1 MRDPYRILG
10 VRSDSDQATLRRAFH
25 RLAKQYHPDL
35 HPGDSSIEQRFKEVS
50 AAYSLVSDPE
60 RRLRY
65 DRGEAERNEP
75 WVPPEPAQPFDRE
88 FFREDPDWFETATP
102 DPEPEGDV
110 EDWFSQIGRTRPAH
124 APARMRGADVT
135 HLVRIGFAEAARGGR
150 KMLRFT
156 DGTRIEF
163 NIPPGTV
170 DRDIVKLDGRGRPGF
185 GGAPP
190 GDAYLDLRVAE
201 HPGMRREGY
210 DILVEIPMTAEQFS
224 TGLRVTIPT
233 LDGERPLN
241 IPPGREPNA
250 EIRLDGAGIIDPF
263 RHRRGDLVIR
273 LVPRPGAAAAAT
285 G

>member
-10 VRSDSDQATLRRAFH
+10 VRSDADQATLRRAFH
-25 RLAKQYHPDL
+25 RLAKLYHPDL
-35 HPGDSSIEQRFKEVS
+35 HPGDASIEQRFKEVS

-60 RRLRY
+60 RRTRY
-65 DRGEAERNEP
+65 DLGDAERNEP
-75 WVPPEPAQPFDRE
+75 WTPAETAPPFDRD
-88 FFREDPDWFETATP
+88 FFREDPDWFEAAT
-102 DPEPEGDV
+102 PEPEPDGET
-110 EDWFSQIGRTRPAH
+110 EDWFSRIGRPRPAH

-135 HLVRIGFAEAARGGR
+135 HLVRIGFTEAARGGR
-150 KMLRFT
+150 KMLRFS

-170 DRDIVKLDGRGRPGF
+170 DRDIVKLDGQGRPGF

-201 HPGMRREGY
+201 HPAMRRDGY
-210 DILVEIPMTAEQFS
+210 DILVELKLTPAQLQA
-224 TGLRVTIPT
+224 GLRIMIPT

-241 IPPGREPNA
+241 IPPGRTAND
-250 EIRLDGAGIIDPF
+250 EIRIDGGGIVDPF

-273 LVPRPGAAAAAT
+273 LTGVPAT
-285 G
+285 DTADAR